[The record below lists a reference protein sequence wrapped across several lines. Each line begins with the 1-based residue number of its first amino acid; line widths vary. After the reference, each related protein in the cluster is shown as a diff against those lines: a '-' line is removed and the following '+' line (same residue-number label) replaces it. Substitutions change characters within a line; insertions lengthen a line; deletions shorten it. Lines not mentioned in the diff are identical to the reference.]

1 MAERGRVRGRITTT
15 IGGTI
20 KKTITVTI
28 TMGENKKSLPD
39 LAAKQGPNGGWEFAK
54 LSFPC

>member
-1 MAERGRVRGRITTT
+1 MTIRGTITTT
-15 IGGTI
+15 I
-20 KKTITVTI
+20 
-28 TMGENKKSLPD
+28 TMGREGQNKKSLPD